1 MESQLLGFF
10 QDRMAT
16 AYEEQT
22 WAVALV
28 SGMNAFI
35 ASNAELI
42 RKGFK
47 RWVLVSG
54 ITTISL
60 LATAFVWS
68 RHCIFV
74 HYDKCLK
81 TVLETASFY
90 SICSPNR
97 VPQFYK
103 SLVQYSGVTMYTMI
117 IIGLW
122 FVALRML
129 FIDKGRKG
137 D

>member
-74 HYDKCLK
+74 RLS
-81 TVLETASFY
+81 AY
-90 SICSPNR
+90 SA
-97 VPQFYK
+97 
-103 SLVQYSGVTMYTMI
+103 
-117 IIGLW
+117 
-122 FVALRML
+122 AL
-129 FIDKGRKG
+129 
-137 D
+137 

>member
-47 RWVLVSG
+47 RWVLDIG
-54 ITTISL
+54 N
-60 LATAFVWS
+60 
-68 RHCIFV
+68 
-74 HYDKCLK
+74 
-81 TVLETASFY
+81 Y
-90 SICSPNR
+90 SIKCVFR
-97 VPQFYK
+97 RI
-103 SLVQYSGVTMYTMI
+103 VTTHSAANCPPI
-117 IIGLW
+117 PLDCDHPFRNI
-122 FVALRML
+122 VTTHSAAL
-129 FIDKGRKG
+129 
-137 D
+137 